1 MFQNLFEFPTY
12 FSNLQ
17 QRLFN
22 YSTTIND
29 YNNKNNVKINK
40 QKIQNNK
47 KYIIDK
53 TKVKLKLEETQKM
66 IHSQN
71 RKITVQ

>member
-12 FSNLQ
+12 FSNFQ

-53 TKVKLKLEETQKM
+53 TKVKLKLEETQKI
-66 IHSQN
+66 IH
-71 RKITVQ
+71 KIKSK